1 MILFYC
7 AEFMIVCAFVSTIK
21 QRIFFRKINLSSNL
35 KVVDYIHIS
44 FLRYV
49 LGNLRFGHSD
59 TMDTFYSALGLYH
72 DSQPLRADNY
82 AAMKNRMFY
91 ESKTTPFSANIAFIL
106 YNCGGNEAENYLLK
120 MMVNNQPV
128 TIPGCDSD
136 FCPYLKVRSIYRNYI
151 ENCKWRELCNVRTI
165 SQAVG

>member
-1 MILFYC
+1 
-7 AEFMIVCAFVSTIK
+7 
-21 QRIFFRKINLSSNL
+21 
-35 KVVDYIHIS
+35 
-44 FLRYV
+44 
-49 LGNLRFGHSD
+49 
-59 TMDTFYSALGLYH
+59 MDTFYSALGLYH

-106 YNCGGNEAENYLLK
+106 YNCGGNEGENYLLK

-151 ENCKWRELCNVRTI
+151 ENCKWRELCHVRTI
-165 SQAVG
+165 SEAVG

>member
-1 MILFYC
+1 M
-7 AEFMIVCAFVSTIK
+7 STIK